1 MATNSPAPKKSATS
15 TASGRYLAGVECD
28 GATYHRSA
36 TARDRDKLREQVLR
50 GLGWEILRIWSTD
63 WWIDAPGTAQ
73 KTHEHLEALLVES
86 RQQRAAREAEEQLVA
101 NAAQYQASLNDN
113 VRELPLDRPQ
123 LKTPDE
129 SEELDAETEAI
140 EIPSVRYAD
149 TQADATRTS
158 TTFPYYRGS
167 DPLSAVEGV
176 DPDAFFDARYDTV
189 LAMMIKHVIDE
200 EGPVLDTSLARRIA
214 RAHGWT
220 RTGARIRDRVVS
232 VADRV
237 HRKVEEDAG
246 HFYWPSRLPNC
257 EAVVYR
263 RPADADNT
271 RPVDEICSLEL
282 LALARALADQSLI
295 GEGLL
300 YAMARELGLSK
311 VSASTRTRIQGA
323 IDQLFS

>member
-1 MATNSPAPKKSATS
+1 M
-15 TASGRYLAGVECD
+15 
-28 GATYHRSA
+28 
-36 TARDRDKLREQVLR
+36 
-50 GLGWEILRIWSTD
+50 
-63 WWIDAPGTAQ
+63 
-73 KTHEHLEALLVES
+73 
-86 RQQRAAREAEEQLVA
+86 
-101 NAAQYQASLNDN
+101 
-113 VRELPLDRPQ
+113 
-123 LKTPDE
+123 
-129 SEELDAETEAI
+129 
-140 EIPSVRYAD
+140 PSVRYAD
-149 TQADATRTS
+149 MQADAARTS
-158 TTFPYYRGS
+158 ITFPYYRGS

-176 DPDAFFDARYDTV
+176 DPDAFFDPRYDTV
-189 LAMMIKHVIDE
+189 LAMMIKHVVDE

-257 EAVVYR
+257 EAVAYR
-263 RPADADNT
+263 RPTGADHT

-282 LALARALADQSLI
+282 LALARALADQSLV
-295 GEGLL
+295 GEDLL

-311 VSASTRTRIQGA
+311 VSASTRARIQGV